1 MTRLNNSTNLEEF
14 IVEMA
19 QVKKNWTVVPNLDT
33 TSELN
38 IRLAFGRR
46 LLNDPVVSSSYFRE
60 EGFELTIAEQN
71 LLQSTKDEPREKYN
85 AKVASKLQKDK
96 PVRVKAF
103 LDRMYLDNKSPVF
116 HGFLNEMRTLMGN
129 TLKFDNKLYQNLVE
143 AGTFPPQDQDSWNKL
158 MSFVIGAKQ
167 LENLTLQKDK
177 FPPIL
182 GQTFPPTLLEWMRTD
197 LGSSHRNG
205 VRHGSN
211 SISSSSGGH
220 LRDQRGALENMYV
233 RKVTGESEGRIGI
246 IEIDTNRGAITK
258 INYNE
263 HRTEGS
269 DEVDLNITMLEV
281 VGKAKKWEKYDNT
294 LQERAFVVT
303 NGTTDKEYTSFT
315 KEELGKLQLGKL
327 LKMMHLPKGDIMYII
342 ATLKDRTD
350 GEDESAVALSVS

>member
-1 MTRLNNSTNLEEF
+1 MTRLNNSTDLEEF

-60 EGFELTIAEQN
+60 EGYDLTIEEQK
-71 LLQSTKDEPREKYN
+71 LSQSMKDEPREKYN

-96 PVRVKAF
+96 PVRVNAF
-103 LDRMYLDNKSPVF
+103 LDRMYLDNQSPVF

-129 TLKFDNKLYQNLVE
+129 TLKFENKLYQNLVE

-158 MSFVIGAKQ
+158 MSFLIGAKQ

-182 GQTFPPTLLEWMRTD
+182 GQTDPPTLLEWKRTE
-197 LGSSHRNG
+197 LGRSHRNG

-220 LRDQRGALENMYV
+220 LRDQRGAFENRNV
-233 RKVTGESEGRIGI
+233 RKVTGETEGRIGI
-246 IEIDTNRGAITK
+246 IEIDTGKAITK

-269 DEVDLNITMLEV
+269 DEVDLNITMLEI
-281 VGKAKKWEKYDNT
+281 VGKAKRWMQYDNT
-294 LQERAFVVT
+294 LQERAFFVT
-303 NGTTDKEYTSFT
+303 DGTTNKEYTSFT

-327 LKMMHLPKGDIMYII
+327 LKMMHLPKGHIMCVI
-342 ATLKDRTD
+342 AAVQDRTD